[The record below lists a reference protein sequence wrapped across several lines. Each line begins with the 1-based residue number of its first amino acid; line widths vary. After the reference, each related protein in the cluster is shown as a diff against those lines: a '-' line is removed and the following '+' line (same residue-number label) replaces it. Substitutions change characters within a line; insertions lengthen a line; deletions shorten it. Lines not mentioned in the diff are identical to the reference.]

1 MKVIYITTTGD
12 NTLELPTPL
21 DVEGYLLPTPLDVE
35 GYLLPTPLDV
45 EGYLCG
51 LVELAGKVVNLKGDL
66 FLCCD
71 FCEESV
77 VGNIKLPVLRC
88 IKRKQ
93 TGIVYNDI
101 NHVIWLQVI
110 RPNINSIRL
119 YIANEKGEIN
129 TVEKSKLK
137 STLVLTPPKNEC

>member
-1 MKVIYITTTGD
+1 MKVIYLTTTGD

-21 DVEGYLLPTPLDVE
+21 DVEGYLCGIVE
-35 GYLLPTPLDV
+35 I
-45 EGYLCG
+45 
-51 LVELAGKVVNLKGDL
+51 AGKVVNLKGDL

-77 VGNIKLPVLRC
+77 VGEIKLPVLRC

-110 RPNINSIRL
+110 RPNISSIRL
-119 YIANEKGEIN
+119 YMNLPLILPR
-129 TVEKSKLK
+129 KSCNRRNFGNKNI
-137 STLVLTPPKNEC
+137 STLQICLIF

>member
-1 MKVIYITTTGD
+1 MKVLYLTTTGD
-12 NTLELPTPL
+12 DIIELPTPL
-21 DVEGYLLPTPLDVE
+21 DI
-35 GYLLPTPLDV
+35 

-51 LVELAGKVVNLKGDL
+51 IVELAGKVVNLKGDL

-77 VGNIKLPVLRC
+77 IGEIKIPVLRC

-101 NHVIWLQVI
+101 N
-110 RPNINSIRL
+110 PF
-119 YIANEKGEIN
+119 A
-129 TVEKSKLK
+129 TVLGSRK
-137 STLVLTPPKNEC
+137 STPHTEGILGNSRF

>member
-1 MKVIYITTTGD
+1 MSERMKVLYVTITGD

-21 DVEGYLLPTPLDVE
+21 DVEGYL
-35 GYLLPTPLDV
+35 
-45 EGYLCG
+45 CG
-51 LVELAGKVVNLKGDL
+51 LVEIAGKVVNLKGDL

-71 FCEESV
+71 FCEESI
-77 VGNIKLPVLRC
+77 VGEIKLPVLHC

-110 RPNINSIRL
+110 RPNISSIRL
-119 YIANEKGEIN
+119 YIREYRVTMGSAVIGQERSRDCSRPI
-129 TVEKSKLK
+129 TALPIV
-137 STLVLTPPKNEC
+137 TLY